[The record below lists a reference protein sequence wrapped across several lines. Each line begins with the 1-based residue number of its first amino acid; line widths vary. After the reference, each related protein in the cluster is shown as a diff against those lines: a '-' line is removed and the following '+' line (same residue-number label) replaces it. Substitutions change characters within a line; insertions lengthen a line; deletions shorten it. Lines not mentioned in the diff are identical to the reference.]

1 MLMSYAE
8 RVLDYYNNPRN
19 AGTLDKTSQHVGTG
33 LVHVSEYVDVVRFQ
47 IEVNP
52 ATHVI
57 RDARFKTFGCG
68 SAIAC
73 SSIVTEWIKGKTIEE
88 AFKLDHMDVVEALS
102 LPPSKIH
109 SAILTEDAVRAAIN
123 NYRSKNGLEPAVE
136 EEEEE
141 PADYYDERD

>member
-1 MLMSYAE
+1 MSYAE

-19 AGTLDKTSQHVGTG
+19 AGTLDKLSQHVGTG

-57 RDARFKTFGCG
+57 REARFKTFGCG

-88 AFKLDHMDVVEALS
+88 AFKMDHMDVVEALS

-123 NYRSKNGLEPAVE
+123 DYRSKNGMEAAVE
-136 EEEEE
+136 EGEEE

>member
-1 MLMSYAE
+1 MSYAE
-8 RVLDYYNNPRN
+8 RVLEYYNNPRN
-19 AGTLDKTSQHVGTG
+19 AGTLDKNSQQVGTG

-52 ATHVI
+52 VTHVI
-57 RDARFKTFGCG
+57 REARFKTFGCG

-73 SSIVTEWIKGKTIEE
+73 SSIATEWIKGKTIEE
-88 AFKLDHMDVVEALS
+88 AFRLDHMEIVEALS

-123 NYRSKNGLEPAVE
+123 DFRAKNGMEPAE
-136 EEEEE
+136 EEYEE

>member
-8 RVLDYYNNPRN
+8 RVLEYYNNPRN
-19 AGTLDKTSQHVGTG
+19 AGTLDKSSQHVGTG

-47 IEVNP
+47 VEVNP
-52 ATHVI
+52 VTHVI
-57 RDARFKTFGCG
+57 REARFKTFGCG

-73 SSIVTEWIKGKTIEE
+73 SSIATEWIKGKTIEE
-88 AFKLDHMDVVEALS
+88 AFRLDHMEIVEALS

-123 NYRSKNGLEPAVE
+123 DYRGKNGMEPAE
-136 EEEEE
+136 EEFDEE